1 MANIKPG
8 TILSDSV
15 KHSLSKHSWYQLIED
30 AYPISKEQYQR
41 LWNLHPQQRDEIMM
55 FGRLVRIP
63 RYQKLYG
70 NKVEYRY
77 SGKNLISETIN
88 NEVMATSLNW
98 VNAIDDQNYNGMLVN
113 WYQDGTHYMGAH
125 SDDERD
131 LSPQAAIYSF
141 SFGATRT
148 FRIINKATSEKT
160 DLLLR
165 HGSLLVMGG
174 SMQHEFKH
182 ALPATK
188 KCKASRVNFTI
199 RSFLTIH
206 RV

>member
-1 MANIKPG
+1 
-8 TILSDSV
+8 
-15 KHSLSKHSWYQLIED
+15 
-30 AYPISKEQYQR
+30 
-41 LWNLHPQQRDEIMM
+41 
-55 FGRLVRIP
+55 
-63 RYQKLYG
+63 
-70 NKVEYRY
+70 
-77 SGKNLISETIN
+77 
-88 NEVMATSLNW
+88 
-98 VNAIDDQNYNGMLVN
+98 VN

-160 DLLLR
+160 DLLLK

-174 SMQHEFKH
+174 AMQQEFKH

-199 RSFLTIH
+199 RSFLTQT
-206 RV
+206 VV